1 MTQGQGSDPQYPPP
15 PAPQATYAQAPAG
28 HYAPPG
34 YANPFPPHGTY
45 GGAPM
50 GYFGNLPK
58 KHSGVGIAS
67 AVVAV
72 LSGLSVV
79 ATFTV
84 AVVLTVND
92 PTVFDDEE
100 GPATVALGFLLV
112 LAVILSLIGLGL
124 GIGAVMQR
132 DHKKTLGVVGLI
144 LNGAIVVGVVGL
156 IVLGALA

>member
-1 MTQGQGSDPQYPPP
+1 MTQGQGTDPQYPPP
-15 PAPQATYAQAPAG
+15 QASYPQAPAG
-28 HYAPPG
+28 HYVPPPYG
-34 YANPFPPHGTY
+34 NPFPHHSSY
-45 GGAPM
+45 GVAPM
-50 GYFGNLPK
+50 GYSGNLPK

-100 GPATVALGFLLV
+100 GPATVALRFLLV

-124 GIGAVMQR
+124 GIGAVVQR
-132 DHKKTLGVVGLI
+132 EHKKTLGVVGLI